1 MTPLTITQVG
11 TQRTYRGPK
20 SVIERLKLP
29 RFGSGTNDK
38 CWHQEDTE
46 VFIELTKPIKK
57 SNPDLDSVGFYVTTA
72 RNEGWGETDIRDIV
86 QSENPS
92 ELFYKIYTNRL
103 AEVERRIVRA
113 TTASMPVV
121 ASVAPVSV
129 SVAPVAA
136 SVSPV
141 AASVA
146 SVSSNAVPVSSNA
159 APVSSGATAPVA
171 SIGLRAR
178 LNTKLA
184 ENKKQAAISEEAPK
198 IGIANRLQKMKDDKV
213 QTEQES
219 TLFVR
224 NVPLDYTEQDI
235 RNVING
241 QFKVE
246 RINIVRKAPPG
257 SQDRVSVGCAFIVL
271 TSKKEAEACIA
282 FLDGYRWG
290 HMLAS
295 VAFSE
300 PRKC

>member
-1 MTPLTITQVG
+1 MTSTWGPVTITEVG
-11 TQRTYRGPK
+11 TQRVYRGPK
-20 SVIERLKLP
+20 PVIDRLKLP
-29 RFGSGTNDK
+29 RFGSGVNDK
-38 CWHQEDTE
+38 CWHQEETE

-72 RNEGWGETDIRDIV
+72 RNEGWGDTDIRDIV
-86 QSENPS
+86 QSENPK
-92 ELFYKIYTNRL
+92 ELFYKIYLNRL

-113 TTASMPVV
+113 T
-121 ASVAPVSV
+121 
-129 SVAPVAA
+129 AA
-136 SVSPV
+136 SLLVTSAP
-141 AASVA
+141 
-146 SVSSNAVPVSSNA
+146 A
-159 APVSSGATAPVA
+159 APVSSPAAPVTSAPAAPGSPAAPVPEVTTTTSTPVQVA

-184 ENKKQAAISEEAPK
+184 ENKKQAAVSEDAPK
-198 IGIANRLQKMKDDKV
+198 IGISHRLQKMKDDKV
-213 QTEQES
+213 NTEQES

-235 RNVING
+235 RNVLNT
-241 QFKVE
+241 QFNVE

-271 TSKKEAEACIA
+271 TSKKEAEACIT

-300 PRKC
+300 PRKG